1 MEGGRRDSGN
11 ESREKE
17 KHGDGIGRGVRQTTA
32 DHRFLLI
39 ILVSIQRKQ
48 LFKQSQRAGRDKI
61 YAIVEFLLVIFRF
74 STLSRA
80 L

>member
-17 KHGDGIGRGVRQTTA
+17 KHGAGIGRGVRQTTP

-39 ILVSIQRKQ
+39 ILVNIQRKQ

-61 YAIVEFLLVIFRF
+61 YAIVEFLLVISRF